1 MRAKLWTSRLG
12 AAFPST
18 RRPQVTR
25 PGLTVWWSGVRR
37 QWIHDDHLHHHLLLR
52 SGHHPH
58 NALHK
63 VRSVLS
69 ERLSWIRKIWE
80 ERSTPKKNIFILKRM
95 LDEDKW
101 LVKQMESSAKQQI
114 ELIHLMCGNYACDLS
129 TATQVGQG
137 LSNTECMKLGWLYA
151 WMLWCGMRIR
161 ANPKPLFD
169 LSKTF
174 ENNAVGELQSTT
186 LRLSQGKRN

>member
-1 MRAKLWTSRLG
+1 
-12 AAFPST
+12 
-18 RRPQVTR
+18 
-25 PGLTVWWSGVRR
+25 
-37 QWIHDDHLHHHLLLR
+37 
-52 SGHHPH
+52 
-58 NALHK
+58 
-63 VRSVLS
+63 
-69 ERLSWIRKIWE
+69 
-80 ERSTPKKNIFILKRM
+80 
-95 LDEDKW
+95 
-101 LVKQMESSAKQQI
+101 MESSAKQQI

-151 WMLWCGMRIR
+151 WMLWCGARIR
-161 ANPKPLFD
+161 SNPKPLFD